1 MDICPIYNS
10 DITGKRGTSLIHQS
24 TSGGKAMKLIKH
36 MIFVDIHDNKKL
48 LINSLMGT
56 MDEID
61 TPIYETLCKWQACEE
76 IVTENDLEAE
86 LLSNLQS
93 RGYLVNSY
101 EEEIGKKNEI
111 LEVLRNNHIQRQKDQ
126 RTVVFIMT
134 YDCNFRC
141 PYCFEGDAY
150 IKKKVITPEQI
161 DVALKLAG
169 EGVQSICLF
178 GGEPLLPKTRPA
190 LEYLFNKFPH
200 KTYQIFTNGYYLTEF
215 LDLLLSINISQVL
228 ITLDGSEES
237 HNSRRVLAN
246 GKPTFKKILDGVD
259 KCLECGINI
268 RIRMNLDRSN
278 YEEGISLREKLLDRF
293 SGYKDNLSFELTTLV
308 GDSYKERID
317 VMAEIYHS
325 DMKYSFEDRERIN
338 DFITKKNSI
347 LDHLVYGRGINPLY
361 SYCYAHVNGMVF
373 DPYGDIYP
381 CLGCV
386 GKDYFS
392 IGKYHPLIEFKQNS
406 IRSRNIE
413 KIPECRDCIYS
424 LLCGGGCPLK
434 LDKNGDFFKPVCYS
448 VKTLLHKELPIFY
461 KEREEAMKKT
471 EEG

>member
-1 MDICPIYNS
+1 
-10 DITGKRGTSLIHQS
+10 
-24 TSGGKAMKLIKH
+24 MKLIKH
-36 MIFVDIHDNKKL
+36 MIFVDIHDDKKL

-61 TPIYETLCKWQACEE
+61 APIYETLSKWKACEE
-76 IVTENDLEAE
+76 IVAENDLEAE

-93 RGYLVNSY
+93 RGYLVNSSD
-101 EEEIGKKNEI
+101 EEIAKKNEI
-111 LEVLRNNHIQRQKDQ
+111 LEVLRNAHFERQKDQ
-126 RTVVFIMT
+126 SGIVFIMT

-141 PYCFEGDAY
+141 PYCFEGEAY
-150 IKKKVITPEQI
+150 IKKEVITPAQI
-161 DVALKLAG
+161 DTALKLAG

-190 LEYLFNKFPH
+190 LEYLFNKVPN

-215 LDLLLSINISQVL
+215 LDLLLSVNISQIL

-237 HNSRRVLAN
+237 HNQRRVLAN
-246 GKPTFKKILDGVD
+246 GKPTYQKIMEGVE
-259 KCLECGINI
+259 KCLENGINM
-268 RIRMNLDRSN
+268 RIRMNLDKNN
-278 YEEGISLREKLLDRF
+278 YEEAIHLREKLLDRF
-293 SGYKDNLSFELTTLV
+293 SGYKDNLSFELTTLL
-308 GDSYKERID
+308 GESYDERMDIMTE
-317 VMAEIYHS
+317 VYHA
-325 DMKYSFEDRERIN
+325 DMKHPLEERERIN

-361 SYCYAHVNGMVF
+361 SYCYAHIDGMVF

-386 GKDYFS
+386 GKEHFS
-392 IGKYHPLIEFKQNS
+392 IGKYDPFVEFKENS
-406 IRSRNIE
+406 IRNRNIE
-413 KIPECRDCIYS
+413 KIPECRDCTYS

-434 LDKNGDFFKPVCYS
+434 LNESSDFFKPVCYS

-461 KEREEAMKKT
+461 KEMEEAMQKAG
-471 EEG
+471 EQ

>member
-1 MDICPIYNS
+1 
-10 DITGKRGTSLIHQS
+10 
-24 TSGGKAMKLIKH
+24 MKLIKH

-48 LINSLMGT
+48 LINSLTGT

-61 TPIYETLCKWQACEE
+61 APIYEILSKWQACEE
-76 IVTENDLEAE
+76 IVIENNLEAE
-86 LLSNLQS
+86 LLSDLQS

-101 EEEIGKKNEI
+101 EEEIEKKNEI
-111 LEVLRNNHIQRQKDQ
+111 LKVLRNDHVQRQKDQ
-126 RTVVFIMT
+126 RTVVFVMT

-150 IKKKVITPEQI
+150 LKKEVITSEQI
-161 DVALKLAG
+161 DAALKLAG
-169 EGVQSICLF
+169 DGVRTICLF
-178 GGEPLLPKTRPA
+178 GGEPLLPKTRPV
-190 LEYLFNKFPH
+190 LEHLLNKAPN
-200 KTYQIFTNGYYLTEF
+200 KTYQIFTNGYYLEEF

-246 GKPTFKKILDGVD
+246 GKPTFRKIMDGVE
-259 KCLECGINI
+259 KCLEGGINT

-278 YEEGISLREKLLDRF
+278 YEEGINLREKLLDKF

-308 GDSYKERID
+308 GNSHDERID
-317 VMAEIYHS
+317 IMTEIYRS
-325 DMKYSFEDRERIN
+325 DMKYSFEDREKIN

-347 LDHLVYGRGINPLY
+347 LDHLVYGRTINPLY
-361 SYCYAHVNGMVF
+361 SYCYAHVDGMVF

-386 GKDYFS
+386 GKDRFS
-392 IGKYHPLIEFKQNS
+392 IGKYYPLVEFKENS
-406 IRSRNIE
+406 IRNRNIE

-434 LDKNGDFFKPVCYS
+434 LDGNGDFFRPVCYS
-448 VKTLLHKELPIFY
+448 IKTLLHNELPSFY
-461 KEREEAMKKT
+461 KEREEAMK
-471 EEG
+471 

>member
-1 MDICPIYNS
+1 M
-10 DITGKRGTSLIHQS
+10 R
-24 TSGGKAMKLIKH
+24 LIKH

-48 LINSLMGT
+48 LINSLTGT

-61 TPIYETLCKWQACEE
+61 APIYETLSKWQACEE

-93 RGYLVNSY
+93 RGYLVNNY
-101 EEEIGKKNEI
+101 EEEIAKKNEI
-111 LEVLRNNHIQRQKDQ
+111 LKVLRNDHIQRQKDQ
-126 RTVVFIMT
+126 RSVVFVMT

-150 IKKKVITPEQI
+150 LKKEVITPEQI
-161 DVALKLAG
+161 DAALKLAG
-169 EGVQSICLF
+169 EGVESICLF

-190 LEYLFNKFPH
+190 LEHLFNKAPD
-200 KTYQIFTNGYYLTEF
+200 KTYQIFTNGYYLIES

-246 GKPTFKKILDGVD
+246 GKPTFKKIMDGIE
-259 KCLECGINI
+259 KCLESGINI
-268 RIRMNLDRSN
+268 RIRMNLDKN
-278 YEEGISLREKLLDRF
+278 NCKEAIDLREKLLDRF
-293 SGYKDNLSFELTTLV
+293 SGYKDNLSFELATLL
-308 GDSYKERID
+308 GNSYDERID
-317 VMAEIYHS
+317 IMTEIYHS
-325 DMKYSFEDRERIN
+325 DIKHSFEDRERIN

-347 LDHLVYGRGINPLY
+347 LDHLVYGRAINPLY
-361 SYCYAHVNGMVF
+361 SYCYAHVDGMAF

-386 GKDYFS
+386 GKDRFS
-392 IGKYHPLIEFKQNS
+392 IGKYHPLIEFKENS
-406 IRSRNIE
+406 IRNRNIE
-413 KIPECRDCIYS
+413 KIPECRDCTYS
-424 LLCGGGCPLK
+424 LLCGGGCPLG
-434 LDKNGDFFKPVCYS
+434 LDGNGDFFKPMCYS
-448 VKTLLHKELPIFY
+448 VKTLLHKELPLFY

-471 EEG
+471 EEAVNSTY